1 MGEDVCEMASEAS
14 DSMCHAVTTQSGV
27 ERLSNAE
34 LSAFSYSGLCH
45 QLFSTQ
51 RSGAAALNSHVLW
64 NAHQRLFSASGRRA
78 FASALND
85 QRSKSTALDRFAFDM
100 LERLFIT
107 ALHESRRHQTDG
119 NLSAA
124 QQTDEVRA
132 AGAGGSVPAAR
143 ARARAGHAT
152 CRAVG
157 GGTDPRP
164 SSSGRSGVWV
174 TDAITNMP

>member
-100 LERLFIT
+100 LERLFVT

-143 ARARAGHAT
+143 ARWPCHVSS
-152 CRAVG
+152 CRRRHRSSPVEFGSFGRVG
-157 GGTDPRP
+157 YRCH
-164 SSSGRSGVWV
+164 
-174 TDAITNMP
+174 N